1 MPIDFFISP
10 CNQNNAICRQVLGY
24 CLTNI
29 NSGQFGI
36 SDSNANNR
44 LPATLVN
51 QGVANDFDIYNGNY
65 LQVTYKAIDYCVPIF
80 RRGTYDLNDHNRVAA
95 TFSSDSTPDTRNQ
108 LIKRCEGFILFGN
121 NILFFE
127 IKTGESGRWLAD
139 AREKFEETILSFKEH
154 HPNLNLNILS
164 PIISNK
170 TYIQNSGY
178 RIHQNYNFQ
187 KQILIDKIGLDF
199 ELTDNF
205 IIP

>member
-1 MPIDFFISP
+1 M
-10 CNQNNAICRQVLGY
+10 A
-24 CLTNI
+24 
-29 NSGQFGI
+29 QFGV
-36 SDSNANNR
+36 SDANANARQPAVIVFQGNPNDFNVFNANNR
-44 LPATLVN
+44 PV
-51 QGVANDFDIYNGNY
+51 V
-65 LQVTYKAIDYCVPIF
+65 YKAIDYCVIIY
-80 RRGTYDLNDHNRVAA
+80 RTSNYDLNNDNRDPAA
-95 TFSSDSTPDTRNQ
+95 FSSDSVPDLRNQ
-108 LIKRCEGFILFGN
+108 LIKRCEGFLLFDT

-127 IKTGESGRWLAD
+127 IKTGETGRWLAD

-154 HPNLNLNILS
+154 HQNLNLNILP

-187 KQILIDKIGLDF
+187 KQILMDKIGLDF